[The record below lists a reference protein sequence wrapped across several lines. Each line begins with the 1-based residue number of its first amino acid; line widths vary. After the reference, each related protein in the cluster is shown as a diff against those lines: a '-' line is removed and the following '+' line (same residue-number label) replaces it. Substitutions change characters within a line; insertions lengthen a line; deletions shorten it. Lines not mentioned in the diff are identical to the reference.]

1 MSLKIKIKLGVIL
14 SFSLYKIHEKNYIN
28 ESAILVIENSIS
40 ILLEEFYK
48 DNIDVII
55 SDKNKFKNTKQVNV
69 KSLKMRRLIYKRRLV
84 IHIIFLKIIL

>member
-69 KSLKMRRLIYKRRLV
+69 KSLKMRRLIYKHRLV

>member
-1 MSLKIKIKLGVIL
+1 MSLKINIKFGVIL